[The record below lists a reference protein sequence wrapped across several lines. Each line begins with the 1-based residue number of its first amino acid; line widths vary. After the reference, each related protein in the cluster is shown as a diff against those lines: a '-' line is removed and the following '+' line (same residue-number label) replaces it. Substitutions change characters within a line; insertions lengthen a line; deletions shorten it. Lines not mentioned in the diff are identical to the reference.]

1 MTNVNITSGNPAT
14 AQYIN
19 IDVGD
24 YFTISGIRDTI
35 YLKTADGAFIAVT
48 NTKNQGHRSYPH
60 ATTEVVRITNMNLE
74 YKV

>member
-1 MTNVNITSGNPAT
+1 MTDVNINASSAKTVTYGNV
-14 AQYIN
+14 
-19 IDVGD
+19 DVGD
-24 YFTISGIRDTI
+24 YFTIPGIRDTI

-74 YKV
+74 YFV